1 MIRAQD
7 WDIGHSAQTCFQSRG
22 NGTDQDPRTFMSRVR
37 ALGSP
42 CLHSVLSSPII
53 FISFSSTVFFISY
66 IHHVFSFSF
75 PCPQPQSK
83 FCDGDGLMY
92 LSWIFVSCHVHMLS
106 CFSRVPLFATP
117 WTVAHQSALS
127 MRFFRQEHWSKLLC
141 CSPGDLPNLR
151 IKFVSYI
158 EVISVPGIMMLS

>member
-53 FISFSSTVFFISY
+53 FISFSSSTVFFISY

-83 FCDGDGLMY
+83 FCDGDGLTY
-92 LSWIFVSCHVHMLS
+92 ISVLAI
-106 CFSRVPLFATP
+106 CFLAC
-117 WTVAHQSALS
+117 AHA
-127 MRFFRQEHWSKLLC
+127 KLLQSC
-141 CSPGDLPNLR
+141 PTLCNPMDCSPP
-151 IKFVSYI
+151 VC
-158 EVISVPGIMMLS
+158 SVHEILQARTLE